1 MANINRLVSRVGDA
15 LSKMSVQI
23 NENDQWFETKMIA
36 IDDLHDAVTKVI
48 SAADATV
55 HSRRGDLIC
64 TCVMVYE

>member
-1 MANINRLVSRVGDA
+1 MAGINRLVSRVGDA

-48 SAADATV
+48 GAADGVV
-55 HSRRGDLIC
+55 HSRRGDLRMC
-64 TCVMVYE
+64 YCAM